1 MNGFNG
7 DRTYGLNQMLRD
19 FGMKDEDIFNKTK
32 VLKKIQDIE
41 RKFHLIMVMERYFES
56 MILMKDLLCWSD
68 KDMISFKLNAKDVR
82 KKSNVSQESREILK
96 AVLWPDYL
104 LYNHFSK
111 LFDEKVQA
119 FGAEQI
125 KREYD
130 DLKGAIRKVKDECI
144 EAEISNEF
152 VSGKTKLYGKD
163 MIQYQTKPGA
173 DPFCTYYIIKENIFI
188 DDLRTIQEKRAK
200 AKMQGVKDHQN
211 DDLDHDHDH
220 WTYW

>member
-1 MNGFNG
+1 
-7 DRTYGLNQMLRD
+7 MLRD

-41 RKFHLIMVMERYFES
+41 KKFHLIMVMDRFFES

-68 KDMISFKLNAKDVR
+68 EDMISIKLNAKDVR
-82 KKSNVSQESREILK
+82 KKSEISQESREILK
-96 AVLWPDYL
+96 ATLWPDYL

-119 FGAEQI
+119 FGTELI

-144 EAEISNEF
+144 ETEISNKF
-152 VSGKTKLYGKD
+152 VSGKTKLHGKD
-163 MIQYQTKPGA
+163 IMQYQTKPRA
-173 DPFCTYYIIKENIFI
+173 DPFCKYYTIKEDIFI

-200 AKMQGVKDHQN
+200 AKMQGSKRSLKMVI
-211 DDLDHDHDH
+211 
-220 WTYW
+220 